1 MTPTLESLGLDRL
14 SRADRVAVA
23 NALLESVAAAP
34 TLSPISEAFRQELDR
49 RIDDD
54 DANPDDV
61 IPWEDVKVQARAR
74 RRK

>member
-23 NALLESVAAAP
+23 NALLESVAADFVP
-34 TLSPISEAFRQELDR
+34 THFTEALLRELDR

-54 DANPDDV
+54 DANPDDA
-61 IPWEDVKVQARAR
+61 IPWEDVKAQARAR
-74 RRK
+74 RKS